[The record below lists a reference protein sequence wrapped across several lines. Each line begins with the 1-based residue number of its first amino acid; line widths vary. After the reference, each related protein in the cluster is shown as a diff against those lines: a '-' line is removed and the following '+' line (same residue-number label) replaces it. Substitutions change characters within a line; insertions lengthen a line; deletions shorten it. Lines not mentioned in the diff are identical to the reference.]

1 MEQLAVF
8 FRWNGHKD
16 FIGFY
21 QIPDISA
28 NGTESVLQ
36 DVLIRLQLSLNVYR
50 GQCYYRATNV
60 IGKNSSVGTK
70 TQEKHLKD
78 FPTHCHCHSLSLGV
92 RNSTK
97 KSKLLSLAIA
107 LEYIYIYIYIYIC
120 MHIYIVPLL
129 CYKLLVP
136 LMKYLPKRKAILSTV
151 TENLEEDV
159 AASLSKFSGTSWT
172 AQAKWFKR
180 KFEKSAF
187 RKLG

>member
-1 MEQLAVF
+1 
-8 FRWNGHKD
+8 
-16 FIGFY
+16 
-21 QIPDISA
+21 
-28 NGTESVLQ
+28 
-36 DVLIRLQLSLNVYR
+36 
-50 GQCYYRATNV
+50 
-60 IGKNSSVGTK
+60 
-70 TQEKHLKD
+70 
-78 FPTHCHCHSLSLGV
+78 
-92 RNSTK
+92 
-97 KSKLLSLAIA
+97 
-107 LEYIYIYIYIYIC
+107 

-187 RKLG
+187 RKLV